1 MKFVPAL
8 LAAALATALAAPA
21 FAGSAADS
29 VTVADPYVRLV
40 PPGQPATGA
49 FFVLKNGDDKDHKV
63 VKAESSAAK
72 VAELHTHL
80 NEGGMMKM
88 RPVKDIEI
96 KAKGEAELKPGSLH
110 VMLIDLKKP
119 LKEGDSVPLK
129 LIFEDN
135 SSKEVNATVRK
146 IQAEMPMGK
155 PGDMPMGKGEM
166 HHHHH

>member
-1 MKFVPAL
+1 MKFVPTL
-8 LAAALATALAAPA
+8 LAAALVVAAPA
-21 FAGSAADS
+21 FAGSAADA

-49 FFVLKNGDDKDHKV
+49 FFVLKNSDDKDHKV
-63 VKAESSAAK
+63 LKAESSAAK
-72 VAELHTHL
+72 VTELHTHL

-110 VMLIDLKKP
+110 VMLINLNKP
-119 LKEGDSVPLK
+119 LKEGDSIPLK

-135 SSKEVNATVRK
+135 SSKEVSATVRK

-155 PGDMPMGKGEM
+155 PADMPMGKGEM
-166 HHHHH
+166 MHHHH

>member
-1 MKFVPAL
+1 MKFVPTL

-21 FAGSAADS
+21 FAGSAADA
-29 VTVADPYVRLV
+29 VTVTDPYVRLI

-49 FFVLKNGDDKDHKV
+49 FFVLKNSDDKDHKV
-63 VKAESSAAK
+63 VKAESNAAK
-72 VAELHTHL
+72 TTELHTHL

-88 RPVKDIEI
+88 RPVKEIDI
-96 KAKGEAELKPGSLH
+96 KAKGETELKPGSFH
-110 VMLIDLKKP
+110 VMLINPTKV

-135 SSKEVNATVRK
+135 SSKEITATVRK

-166 HHHHH
+166 HHHH